1 MFCRFANVVVNPVS
15 AFNQNYDRIGF
26 FIDILVNGLYYWL
39 TYERHFSVAPVVC
52 YGVAKSAASN
62 YWMFMHPTIGCKSNS
77 WNTSGSWILAESDN
91 AMPYGILSA

>member
-1 MFCRFANVVVNPVS
+1 MFCRFANVILYPVS
-15 AFNQNYDRIGF
+15 AFNQNYARLGF

-77 WNTSGSWILAESDN
+77 WNTSSSWILAESDK
-91 AMPYGILSA
+91 GKSV